1 MDKIQQVIPTD
12 AVALELARSA
22 VLAPAT
28 AESLEHLIA
37 YLLRRVHP
45 VLARD
50 LATAWAHNLTFEDQV
65 AAVDRAAATEYWR
78 RGGRPASLLKLGGG
92 VIRQDGVELR
102 EPSA

>member
-1 MDKIQQVIPTD
+1 MDKIKEVILSE
-12 AVALELARSA
+12 AVALERARSA

-28 AESLEHLIA
+28 VESLEHLIA

-50 LATAWAHNLTFEDQV
+50 LASAWAHNLSHEDQV
-65 AAVDRAAATEYWR
+65 SAVDRAAATEYWR

-92 VIRQDGVELR
+92 VIRQDGVAIR